1 MKQTVFPISVILSTA
16 MLTGCASLNPVAN
29 LEYGLIYIPSR
40 EMKADPQS
48 AGLAYE
54 DVYLK
59 TADGVRLNGWFLKG
73 RGDTATMLFFHGNAG
88 NISHRMERLALFRD
102 MGLNV
107 FIIDYRGYGRS
118 KGRPT
123 EEGLYL
129 DGFAAYD
136 YLLKRDDVD
145 PDRIIVYGASLGGAV
160 AVEVA
165 AKRPVA
171 GLIVEASFTSIPDV
185 AKLHVPWVPRSWIGT
200 RMDSLTKIR
209 AIEAPKLI
217 LHSSDD
223 EVIPYR
229 MAESLFRAAPEPK
242 SFIPLNG
249 NHAYAWQTSGDR
261 FVKGIEAFLI
271 FHRFM

>member
-1 MKQTVFPISVILSTA
+1 MKRTIFPISVILTTV
-16 MLTGCASLNPVAN
+16 MLTGCASLNPLAN
-29 LEYGLIYIPSR
+29 LEHGLIYIPSR
-40 EMKADPQS
+40 ELKEDPKS
-48 AGLAYE
+48 AGLEYE

-59 TADGVRLNGWFLKG
+59 TSDGKRLNGWFVKRSGAKSTL
-73 RGDTATMLFFHGNAG
+73 LFFHGNAG
-88 NISHRMERLALFRD
+88 NISHRMDRLALFRD

-118 KGRPT
+118 TGRPS

-129 DGFAAYD
+129 DGFAAYE
-136 YLLKRDDVD
+136 YLVKRQDVN

-160 AVEVA
+160 AAEVA

-171 GLIVEASFTSIPDV
+171 GLIMEASFTSIPDV
-185 AKLHVPWVPRSWIGT
+185 AKFRVPWLPGSWIGT

-217 LHSSDD
+217 LHSPDD

-229 MAESLFRAAPEPK
+229 MAESLYHAAPEPK
-242 SFIPLNG
+242 SFIPLTG
-249 NHAYAWQTSGDR
+249 SHAYAWQASGDR

-271 FHRFM
+271 FHRFL